1 MDTSKHEIKSPADG
15 VVLGEVEYLSDK
27 DIDIRVENAK
37 RAFGS
42 WQHTAPHE
50 RAKILKD
57 ASKNLISR
65 KIELETLHSQESGK
79 IISQSKKE
87 ILGASSLLE
96 ANSNLGQFDS
106 GKIAPTGALPNG
118 ERDLTI
124 VEKVPLGVVVCV
136 IPFNFPIELT
146 FEKAAAAIVA
156 GNVVLLKPPPQNPLA
171 TIKAANIFIDSGLPK
186 DVLQVVPGSNKFSS
200 ELCSHPQIDAVS
212 LTGSPQAGISLAKS
226 TAKYLRPLHLELG
239 GNGVSI
245 VLEDADLDYVVS
257 ESIRGRL
264 LMNGQACAA
273 TKRLVVKDKIA
284 DELIE
289 KLDHELVKIKMG
301 KPELPESNLGPL
313 INHESALRVFS
324 QVNNVI
330 QQGGVLVRGNI
341 ITGDSWYSPTLIDK
355 VPNNADVAI
364 DDEIFGPVFPIIRV
378 KEDIEAIEI
387 ANQTTLRLTSA
398 VFSKDLEHAFRI
410 AHQLDFGGIV
420 INGTNNYRP
429 PIVPFGG
436 VALAGYGREGLGY
449 TIDELTRSRFIAV
462 RNIRPPSEI
471 LKGNNA

>member
-1 MDTSKHEIKSPADG
+1 M
-15 VVLGEVEYLSDK
+15 GEVGYLSEE
-27 DIDIRVENAK
+27 DIPICVEKAIK
-37 RAFGS
+37 AFRS
-42 WQHTAPHE
+42 WRFSAPNE

-57 ASKNLISR
+57 ASTKLISR
-65 KIELETLHSQESGK
+65 KKELETLHCKESGK
-79 IISQSKKE
+79 ILLQSQKE
-87 ILGASSLLE
+87 ILGASNLLE
-96 ANSNLGQFDS
+96 ANSNLGLFDS
-106 GKIAPTGALPNG
+106 GNIAPTGALPNG

-124 VEKVPLGVVVCV
+124 VERVPLGVVVCV

-171 TIKAANIFIDSGLPK
+171 TIMAVKIFNDSGLPK
-186 DVLQVVPGSNKFSS
+186 DVLQVVPGKNKFSS

-212 LTGSPQAGISLAKS
+212 LTGSPKAGISLAQS
-226 TAKYLRPLHLELG
+226 TAKFLRPLHLELG

-273 TKRLVVKDKIA
+273 TKRIVVKEKIA
-284 DELIE
+284 DELTE
-289 KLDHELVKIKMG
+289 KLDNELGKIKMG
-301 KPELPESNLGPL
+301 NPELPESNLGPL
-313 INHESALRVFS
+313 INHESALKVFS
-324 QVNNVI
+324 QVNTI
-330 QQGGVLVRGNI
+330 LKQGGVLVRGNT
-341 ITGDSWYSPTLIDK
+341 ITGNSWYSPTLIDK
-355 VPNNADVAI
+355 VPKKADVAI

-378 KEDIEAIEI
+378 KEDSEAIEI
-387 ANQTTLRLTSA
+387 ANQTSLRLTSA
-398 VFSKDLEHAFRI
+398 VFSKDLEHAFKI

-436 VALAGYGREGLGY
+436 VGLAGYGREGLGY

-462 RNIRPPSEI
+462 RNIRPSSEI
-471 LKGNNA
+471 LKGYNV